1 VRGEREPVRGETP
14 QIQCFPLPALP
25 RKTRP
30 MNNAD
35 LIVATLK
42 AAGVSRGFGI
52 PSGNVLPLM
61 DAMRRGGIDFVL
73 TAHEGSAGFAA
84 DVTGRMTGVPGFC
97 IATLGP
103 GATNLATGVGCAFLD
118 RSPMIA
124 ITCNLVTEQLGRRI
138 QMWVDHHALFG
149 PITKASLRLERGKI
163 AETLEQAIRIA
174 TTEPMGPVH
183 LDLPEDVAVAVVS
196 EGATR
201 AGLSAP
207 PPLAGEAG
215 RGKPHAHEPAA
226 SPSPPSPARGG
237 RSAGAV
243 RGGGSA
249 GALPAAPDSD
259 IAKVHALIAQAKRP
273 VAVIGASAMR
283 MGDPGLLRAVVERH
297 NLPFATT
304 TMAKGMIDEDHP
316 LSLGCIE
323 RACRQVQRKFLR
335 SADLIVGLGYDT
347 IEVEYEAWI
356 DAVPLVAID
365 IEKAD
370 VADSVKLVHQA
381 VGDLDSSLAR
391 LAALP
396 PETNVWTDERIAS
409 HVRQFQAALRPS
421 SNTFTAHAAID
432 AVRRAL
438 PREGV
443 LAFDV
448 GAHTHQIA
456 SQWAA
461 HAPRT
466 FQITN
471 GWSSM
476 GFGLPAAI
484 AAKLARPD
492 LPVVCLI
499 GDGCF
504 QMTCGEVAVAKR
516 LGITLPVV
524 VLDDRWLA
532 LIKVKQIRRQFP
544 LYGTELQAEDYRE
557 PPAHYFGVPA
567 VGVRSAAAL
576 EDAVRVALAAGGPT
590 VIEAVVDSE
599 HYVDTVYD

>member
-1 VRGEREPVRGETP
+1 
-14 QIQCFPLPALP
+14 
-25 RKTRP
+25 

-35 LIVATLK
+35 LIVATLR
-42 AAGVSRGFGI
+42 AAGISRGFGI

-61 DAMRRGGIDFVL
+61 DAMRRGGVDFVL

-84 DVTGRMTGVPGFC
+84 DVTGRMGGAPGLC

-118 RSPMIA
+118 RSPLIA
-124 ITCNLVTEQLGRRI
+124 ITCNLVTDQLGRRI
-138 QMWVDHHALFG
+138 QMWIDHHALFR
-149 PITKASLRLERGKI
+149 PITKATFRLEPGKVGATV
-163 AETLEQAIRIA
+163 AEAIRIA
-174 TTEPMGPVH
+174 MTEPRGPVH
-183 LDLPEDVAVAVVS
+183 LDLPEDVALAP
-196 EGATR
+196 TR
-201 AGLSAP
+201 
-207 PPLAGEAG
+207 E
-215 RGKPHAHEPAA
+215 EVPAI
-226 SPSPPSPARGG
+226 PSPARQA
-237 RSAGAV
+237 RASDEAV
-243 RGGGSA
+243 TKA
-249 GALPAAPDSD
+249 
-259 IAKVHALIAQAKRP
+259 HALIADARRP
-273 VAVIGASAMR
+273 IAVLGSSAMR
-283 MGDPGLLRAVVERH
+283 LADPGLLRAVVERH
-297 NLPFATT
+297 ALPFATT

-347 IEVEYEAWI
+347 VEVEYEAWI
-356 DAVPLVAID
+356 GDVPLVSVD
-365 IEKAD
+365 IEPAD
-370 VADSVKLVHQA
+370 VAPSVRLVHQA
-381 VGDLDSSLAR
+381 CGDLDASLAR

-396 PETNVWTDERIAS
+396 AANNAWTPDALAAHRRA
-409 HVRQFQAALRPS
+409 FQAALRPTTD
-421 SNTFTAHAAID
+421 TFSAHAAID

-438 PREGV
+438 PRDGV
-443 LAFDV
+443 LCFDV

-456 SQWAA
+456 SQWSA

-516 LGITLPVV
+516 LGVTLPIV

-532 LIKVKQIRRQFP
+532 LIRVKQIRRQFP
-544 LYGTELQAEDYRE
+544 LYGTELQTEEYRE

-567 VGVRSAAAL
+567 IGVRSEVAL
-576 EDAVRVALAAGGPT
+576 HDAVTRALAAPGPS
-590 VIEAVVDSE
+590 VIEAVVDSD
-599 HYVDTVYD
+599 HYIDTVYD

>member
-1 VRGEREPVRGETP
+1 
-14 QIQCFPLPALP
+14 
-25 RKTRP
+25 

-42 AAGVSRGFGI
+42 AAGIERGFGI

-61 DAMRRGGIDFVL
+61 EAMRQGDLDFVL

-84 DVTGRMTGVPGFC
+84 DVTGRMTGAPGLC

-118 RSPMIA
+118 RSPLIA
-124 ITCNLVTEQLGRRI
+124 ITCNLNADQLGRRM
-138 QMWVDHHALFG
+138 QMWIDHHALFK
-149 PITKASLRLERGKI
+149 PITKATFQLKPGSI
-163 AETLEQAIRIA
+163 AETLRQAIRIA
-174 TTEPMGPVH
+174 MSEPQGPVH
-183 LDLPEDVAVAVVS
+183 LDLPEDVALAPAREAVPAM
-196 EGATR
+196 ATISR
-201 AGLSAP
+201 
-207 PPLAGEAG
+207 
-215 RGKPHAHEPAA
+215 PAA
-226 SPSPPSPARGG
+226 ASDASVAR
-237 RSAGAV
+237 
-243 RGGGSA
+243 
-249 GALPAAPDSD
+249 AAE
-259 IAKVHALIAQAKRP
+259 LIASAKRP
-273 VAVIGASAMR
+273 VVIIGSSAMR
-283 MGDPGLLRAVVERH
+283 MANPERLRDMIERH
-297 NLPFATT
+297 RLPFATT

-316 LSLGCIE
+316 LSLGVIE
-323 RACRQVQRKFLR
+323 RACRQMQRKFLR

-347 IEVEYEAWI
+347 VEVEYEAWI
-356 DAVPLVAID
+356 SDVPLLHVD
-365 IEKAD
+365 IEQAD
-370 VADSVKLVHQA
+370 VAPRVKVAHE
-381 VGDLDSSLAR
+381 VTGNLDTSLAR

-396 PETNVWTDERIAS
+396 ARGNTWTPSMLSEHRRAY
-409 HVRQFQAALRPS
+409 QAALRPK
-421 SNTFTAHAAID
+421 SNEFTAHAAID

-456 SQWAA
+456 SQWTA

-492 LPVVCLI
+492 LPVVCLL

-504 QMTCGEVAVAKR
+504 QMTCGEVATAKR
-516 LGITLPVV
+516 MGLTLPIV

-544 LYGTELQAEDYRE
+544 LYGTELQADDYGE
-557 PPAHYFGVPA
+557 PPQHYFGVPA
-567 VGVRSAAAL
+567 VGVRTAQAL
-576 EDAVRVALAAGGPT
+576 EAAVKTALANGGPT
-590 VIEAVVDSE
+590 VIEAVVNSD
-599 HYVDTVYD
+599 HYLQTVYD

>member
-1 VRGEREPVRGETP
+1 
-14 QIQCFPLPALP
+14 
-25 RKTRP
+25 

-42 AAGVSRGFGI
+42 ANGIDRGFGI

-61 DAMRRGGIDFVL
+61 EAMRKGGVEFVL

-84 DVTGRMTGVPGFC
+84 DVTGRMTGTPGLC

-124 ITCNLVTEQLGRRI
+124 ITCNLNTDQLGRRI
-138 QMWVDHHALFG
+138 QMWIDHHALFR
-149 PITKASLRLERGKI
+149 PITKATLRLETGST
-163 AETLEQAIRIA
+163 AETLTRAVRLA
-174 TTEPMGPVH
+174 LSEPMGPVH
-183 LDLPEDVAVAVVS
+183 LDLPEDVALAAAKEAIPAPAQAVKLQP
-196 EGATR
+196 APTAALMR
-201 AGLSAP
+201 AG
-207 PPLAGEAG
+207 E
-215 RGKPHAHEPAA
+215 
-226 SPSPPSPARGG
+226 
-237 RSAGAV
+237 
-243 RGGGSA
+243 
-249 GALPAAPDSD
+249 
-259 IAKVHALIAQAKRP
+259 LIAAAKRP
-273 VAVIGASAMR
+273 IAVLGASAMR
-283 MGDPGLLRAVVERH
+283 VSDPLLLRKFIERH

-316 LSLGCIE
+316 RALGCIE
-323 RACRQVQRKFLR
+323 RACRQIQRKFLR
-335 SADLIVGLGYDT
+335 SADLIIGLGYDT

-356 DAVPLVAID
+356 GDRPLLQID
-365 IEKAD
+365 IEPVDIAP
-370 VADSVKLVHQA
+370 SVDLVHQ
-381 VGDLDSSLAR
+381 VSGDLDSSLAR
-391 LAALP
+391 LVALPGATNLWSAALLA
-396 PETNVWTDERIAS
+396 EHRRS
-409 HVRQFQAALRPS
+409 FQASLRPAS
-421 SNTFTAHAAID
+421 PALTAQSFTAHAAID

-438 PREGV
+438 PRGGI

-456 SQWAA
+456 SQWTAY
-461 HAPRT
+461 APKT
-466 FQITN
+466 FHITN

-476 GFGLPAAI
+476 GFALPGAI

-492 LPVVCLI
+492 LPVVCVL

-504 QMTCGEVAVAKR
+504 QMTCGEVATAKR

-544 LYGTELQAEDYRE
+544 LYGTALQAEDYRE

-567 VGVRSAAAL
+567 RAANSADALEAAVAAAL
-576 EDAVRVALAAGGPT
+576 AAKGPT
-590 VIEAVVDSE
+590 VIEAVVDSD

>member
-1 VRGEREPVRGETP
+1 
-14 QIQCFPLPALP
+14 
-25 RKTRP
+25 

-42 AAGVSRGFGI
+42 AAGVSRGFGV

-84 DVTGRMTGVPGFC
+84 DVTGRMTGAPGFC
-97 IATLGP
+97 ISTLGP
-103 GATNLATGVGCAFLD
+103 GATNLATGVGCAYLD

-124 ITCNLVTEQLGRRI
+124 ITCDLVTEQLGRRI
-138 QMWVDHHALFG
+138 QMWIDHHTLFK
-149 PITKASLRLERGKI
+149 PITKATLRLEAGRVG
-163 AETLEQAIRIA
+163 EMLRDAIQLA
-174 TTEPMGPVH
+174 MTEPRGPVH
-183 LDLPEDVAVAVVS
+183 LDLPEDVAVAPTN
-196 EGATR
+196 EPLPDAAAPAR
-201 AGLSAP
+201 SAP
-207 PPLAGEAG
+207 ASVEDTSRARAVLA
-215 RGKPHAHEPAA
+215 AA
-226 SPSPPSPARGG
+226 RRPI
-237 RSAGAV
+237 AV
-243 RGGGSA
+243 LGS
-249 GALPAAPDSD
+249 
-259 IAKVHALIAQAKRP
+259 
-273 VAVIGASAMR
+273 SAMR
-283 MGDPGLLRAVVERH
+283 LAEPALLRKVIERH
-297 NLPFATT
+297 HLPFVTT

-356 DAVPLVAID
+356 GDVPLLAID
-365 IEKAD
+365 IEAPD
-370 VADSVKLVHQA
+370 VVPGVKLVHQ
-381 VGDLDSSLAR
+381 VIGDLDASLAR
-391 LAALP
+391 LAAALP
-396 PETNVWTDERIAS
+396 ADNSWSAQTLADQRRT
-409 HVRQFQAALRPS
+409 FQAALRPGS
-421 SNTFTAHAAID
+421 DAFTAHAAID

-438 PREGV
+438 PREGIIS
-443 LAFDV
+443 FDV

-456 SQWAA
+456 SQWSA
-461 HAPRT
+461 HAPKT
-466 FQITN
+466 FHITN

-476 GFGLPAAI
+476 GFGLPGAI

-516 LGITLPVV
+516 LGITLPIV

-532 LIKVKQIRRQFP
+532 LIKVKQIRRQYP
-544 LYGTELQAEDYRE
+544 LYGTELQEEEYRE

-567 VGVRSAAAL
+567 VGVREAEAL
-576 EDAVRVALAAGGPT
+576 EDAVKQALAAKGPT
-590 VIEAVVDSE
+590 VIEAVVDSD
-599 HYVDTVYD
+599 HYLDTVYD